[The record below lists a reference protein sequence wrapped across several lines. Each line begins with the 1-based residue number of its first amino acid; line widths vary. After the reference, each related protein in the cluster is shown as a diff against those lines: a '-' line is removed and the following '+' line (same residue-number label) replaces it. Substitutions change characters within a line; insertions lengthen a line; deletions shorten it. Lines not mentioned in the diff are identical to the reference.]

1 MQTSL
6 RSGDDLVRHL
16 ERIRFV
22 TRNFQN
28 LQGLWVAWWGLLAVL
43 YVVDTALWSYS
54 IPYQAGLSYNARQ
67 ILVDIQPIAAIL
79 AFFFVWIR
87 LGSYYRERFGI
98 VQAKSFPALSL
109 VLSLCWITS
118 HLPLSDGQR
127 LYFIVGLSWFVVGVW
142 RPQMDRVALGLGIL
156 ALGALKSFRPDL
168 VDFEHFAIFLCGT
181 ATLVAGLLDHRL
193 LVRTLG
199 PALDRE
205 PASELEHAE
214 AAEVA
219 QS

>member
-6 RSGDDLVRHL
+6 RSGDELVRDF

-22 TRNFQN
+22 TRNFHN
-28 LQGLWVAWWGLLAVL
+28 LQGLWVAWLGLFVVL
-43 YVVDTALWSYS
+43 YEVHAVLWSYS
-54 IPYQAGLSYNARQ
+54 IPYQSGLSDDTRG
-67 ILVDIQPIAAIL
+67 ILYVIDPIVMIL
-79 AFFFVWIR
+79 AFTFVWIR
-87 LGSYYRERFGI
+87 LGVYYRERFGV
-98 VQAKSFPALSL
+98 VQAKSRPGLGL
-109 VLSLCWITS
+109 VFGFFLITS
-118 HLPLSDGQR
+118 GLPLSAGQR
-127 LYFIVGLSWFVVGVW
+127 LYFVVGLSWFVVGVC

-156 ALGALKSFRPDL
+156 ALGALKSFLPDL
-168 VDFEHFAIFLCGT
+168 VDFEPFAIFLCGT

-199 PALDRE
+199 PALDPE

-219 QS
+219 RP